1 MGWRARYCGTEAL
14 GDGITFLSTLVFLRQ
29 SGRFIMVRISTL
41 VVFVSLAWPVAAQ
54 DAALVIGNEN
64 YRSGSDISAASDAL
78 DAADMLEGIGF
89 RVRKGADLTVAQ
101 MRDLVRAYYGDAA
114 SPGRSVI
121 LLSGHFAQHGGETWF
136 LGTDADAPGLAD
148 ADAEGIPLGTVLEMA
163 AERPGAA
170 MVLLGTEDR
179 RLTLGRGLIA
189 GIGAIDA
196 PQGVTVISGDAAD
209 IAAFASGILTRPG
222 QSAAALAARAGDLSV
237 TGFLGNA
244 APFLTEAVAA
254 PNDGGSAVAAD
265 QVERDL
271 WETTRTI
278 DTVPGYES
286 YLRRYPAGLFADAA
300 RKAIA
305 AQNDP
310 VARAKAVEDALGLS
324 RDQRRQVQRDLSIL
338 DIDPRGIDGL
348 FGRGSRSAI
357 SAWQQRNKYEGTGY
371 ITGEQMAVLAA
382 QSEKRAAELEAEA
395 AKRQIEQERQDRLYW
410 EQTGKAGDEPGL
422 RAYIKRYPDGLF
434 AELAQE
440 RLKVFDDQRKAE
452 AAAAERAAWDKA
464 LAINTAA
471 GFREYLAAYPNGAFA
486 DDAKQIL
493 EDMGASEA
501 DQSAKRTEEAL
512 GLNEGLKRLLEQR
525 LAALGLKPGKV
536 DGRFDSDTRRAIRRY
551 QQARGLPVSGY
562 LNQQTV
568 ARLLV
573 DSL

>member
-1 MGWRARYCGTEAL
+1 
-14 GDGITFLSTLVFLRQ
+14 
-29 SGRFIMVRISTL
+29 MVRFSI
-41 VVFVSLAWPVAAQ
+41 LAVAACLAGQAMAQ
-54 DAALVIGNEN
+54 DAALVIGNGS
-64 YRSGSDISAASDAL
+64 YRNASGISSASDAI
-78 DAADMLEGIGF
+78 DAATALEGAGF
-89 RVRKGADLTVAQ
+89 RVRKGGDLTVAQ
-101 MRDLVRAYYGDAA
+101 MRDLMTAYYGDTAA
-114 SPGRSVI
+114 PGRSVI
-121 LLSGHFAQHGGETWF
+121 LLSGHFVQHGDETWF
-136 LGTDADAPGLAD
+136 LGTDADAPGLSEAD
-148 ADAEGIPLGTVLEMA
+148 AAGIPLSTLLEMA

-179 RLTLGRGLIA
+179 RIALGRGLLA
-189 GIGAIDA
+189 GIGPIDA
-196 PQGVTVISGDAAD
+196 PQGVTVISGDAGD
-209 IAAFASGILTRPG
+209 IAAFASSILTRPG

-244 APFLTEAVAA
+244 APFLPEPEAASVPA
-254 PNDGGSAVAAD
+254 PSSGALVTD

-271 WETTRTI
+271 WATTQTI
-278 DTVPGYES
+278 DTVKGYDS
-286 YLRRYPAGLFADAA
+286 YLRRYPDGLFAEAA
-300 RKAIA
+300 RRAIA

-310 VARAKAVEDALGLS
+310 VARAKVAEDAMALS

-348 FGRGSRSAI
+348 FGRGSRTAI
-357 SAWQQRNKYEGTGY
+357 ATWQKRNNYEATGY
-371 ITGEQMAVLAA
+371 VTGEQVAVLAA

-422 RAYIKRYPDGLF
+422 RAYLKRYPDGLF

-440 RLKVFDDQRKAE
+440 RLSVFDDQRKAE

-464 LAINTAA
+464 LQINTPT

-493 EDMGASEA
+493 ADLGTSEA
-501 DQSAKRTEEAL
+501 DQNAKRAEDAL
-512 GLNEGLKRLLEQR
+512 GLNQGLRRLLEQR
-525 LAALGLKPGKV
+525 LAALGLKPGTI
-536 DGRFDSDTRRAIRRY
+536 DGEFDSDTRRAIRRY